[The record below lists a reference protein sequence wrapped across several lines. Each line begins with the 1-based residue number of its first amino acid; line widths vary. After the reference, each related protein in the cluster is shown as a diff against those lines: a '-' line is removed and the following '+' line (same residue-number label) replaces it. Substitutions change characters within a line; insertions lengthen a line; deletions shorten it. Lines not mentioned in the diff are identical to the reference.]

1 MKKVELVFIFCN
13 YSSHIHCHHNF
24 YQAREG
30 KIMVNR
36 ALDFCSGEE
45 LSSQEAEYE
54 RAIGHGDRGID
65 SSIPEVKRPYYIYL

>member
-1 MKKVELVFIFCN
+1 
-13 YSSHIHCHHNF
+13 
-24 YQAREG
+24 
-30 KIMVNR
+30 MVNR